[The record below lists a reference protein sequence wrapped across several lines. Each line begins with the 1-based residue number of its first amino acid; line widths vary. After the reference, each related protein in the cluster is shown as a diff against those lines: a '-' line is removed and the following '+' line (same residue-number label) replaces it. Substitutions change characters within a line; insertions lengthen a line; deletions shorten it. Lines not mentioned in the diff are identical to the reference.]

1 MFEKNLQQS
10 CLNFHAKSANNSSG
24 FFVRFLALKSKHFF
38 MKQSNFNEQNF
49 NFLTTLWI
57 FTPKTAKSV
66 MVFLVRFLAQKIVL
80 LNFYTKNPDFEQN
93 FDVKTIG
100 KSTIR
105 KKNPN
110 SIFCQ
115 FPLKNAFPDKC
126 YKMC

>member
-1 MFEKNLQQS
+1 
-10 CLNFHAKSANNSSG
+10 
-24 FFVRFLALKSKHFF
+24 

-49 NFLTTLWI
+49 NFNNTLDFHAKNSKKCNGFFWFDFWRINQNI
-57 FTPKTAKSV
+57 FP
-66 MVFLVRFLAQKIVL
+66 QKIVL

-110 SIFCQ
+110 SIFCHFVN
-115 FPLKNAFPDKC
+115 FP
-126 YKMC
+126 